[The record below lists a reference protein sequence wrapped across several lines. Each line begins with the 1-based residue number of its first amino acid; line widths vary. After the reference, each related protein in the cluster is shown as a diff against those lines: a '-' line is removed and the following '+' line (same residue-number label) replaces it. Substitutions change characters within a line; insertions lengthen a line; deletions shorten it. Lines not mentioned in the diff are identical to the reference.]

1 MRPVPQV
8 DIGTHLSEQEV
19 ITYVFSNNDAIN
31 NAAVLSSSSQCPS
44 CLHYVFEG
52 TLICKCGKLMR
63 PNKDVMKQ
71 SEGTIPPHI
80 YDCDKW

>member
-1 MRPVPQV
+1 MRPFLQV
-8 DIGTHLSEQEV
+8 DIVTHLSEHEV

-44 CLHYVFEG
+44 CLLYVFEG
-52 TLICKCGKLMR
+52 TFLCKCGKLMR

-71 SEGTIPPHI
+71 SEGSIPPHI
-80 YDCDKW
+80 YDCDEW

>member
-1 MRPVPQV
+1 MRPVPQE
-8 DIGTHLSEQEV
+8 DTGTHLSEQE
-19 ITYVFSNNDAIN
+19 IIMYVFSNNDAIN

-44 CLHYVFEG
+44 YLHYVFEG

-71 SEGTIPPHI
+71 SEGTRPPHI
-80 YDCDKW
+80 YDCD